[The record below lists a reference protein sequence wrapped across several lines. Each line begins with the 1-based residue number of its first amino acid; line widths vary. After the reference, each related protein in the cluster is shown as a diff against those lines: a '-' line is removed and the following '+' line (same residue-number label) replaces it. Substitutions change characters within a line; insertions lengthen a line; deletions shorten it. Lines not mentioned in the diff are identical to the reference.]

1 MDEETGSKPLNN
13 LPEATWMLCEINV
26 KIQHNLVHTAAHYLC
41 TESGDG
47 SRGVIKINRD
57 PILPLLSSGAI
68 AGEGVQGSK
77 RMRKSKASFSMHT

>member
-1 MDEETGSKPLNN
+1 
-13 LPEATWMLCEINV
+13 MLCEINI

-47 SRGVIKINRD
+47 SRGGTKINRN

-68 AGEGVQGSK
+68 AREGVPGSE
-77 RMRKSKASFSMHT
+77 RMRKSKASFSMHI